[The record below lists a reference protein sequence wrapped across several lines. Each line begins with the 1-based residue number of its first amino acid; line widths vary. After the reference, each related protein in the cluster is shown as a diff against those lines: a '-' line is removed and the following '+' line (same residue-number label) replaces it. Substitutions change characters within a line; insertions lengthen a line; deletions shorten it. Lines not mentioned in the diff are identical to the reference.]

1 MVARPATGTR
11 TASPGPHLRTPKEHG
26 DDQHSDNP
34 GKIPMTYTPP
44 LSEELE
50 PIKTPKSF
58 WRRRGPKGGPS
69 DWKAALVFLIPAGIG
84 FAVFF
89 VYPALR
95 GIYLSFTDY
104 SLLGRAKWVGLNNY
118 TKLFQ
123 DDIFWNSLKVT
134 GYYVVINIV
143 VQTIVALGLALLMD
157 RVTKSTFAKGVIL
170 LPYLIAPVVCALL
183 WFWMLD
189 SQLGI
194 INQFLEFIG
203 LSSQSW
209 FGNPNLVIPTIA
221 MVNVWKYMGYTAL
234 LIYAGLQTIP
244 PSLYEAA
251 SLDGATG
258 FASFRQITLPLLRPV
273 LVLVLITSMVGS
285 FQVFDVVAVTSKGG
299 PGNASRVIQLY
310 IYDQAFG
317 QSHFGYASAIS
328 VVLFLILIV
337 IAVLQFR
344 FLRGRESDLA

>member
-1 MVARPATGTR
+1 
-11 TASPGPHLRTPKEHG
+11 
-26 DDQHSDNP
+26 
-34 GKIPMTYTPP
+34 MTVTPP

-50 PIKTPKSF
+50 PVVSPRTF
-58 WRRRGPKGGPS
+58 WRRRGPKGGTN
-69 DWKAALVFLIPAGIG
+69 DLKAALIFILPATIG

-89 VYPALR
+89 VYPAIR

-104 SLLGRAKWVGLNNY
+104 SLLSAAKWIGLDNY
-118 TKLFQ
+118 TKLFE
-123 DDIFWNSLKVT
+123 DPIFWNSLKVT

-157 RVTKSTFAKGVIL
+157 RVTKSTFSKGIIL
-170 LPYLIAPVVCALL
+170 LPYLIAPVVVALL

-194 INQFLEFIG
+194 VNQFLEFIG
-203 LSSQSW
+203 LSGQSW
-209 FGNPNLVIPTIA
+209 FGNPNLVIPTLA

-244 PSLYEAA
+244 PSLYEAS

-258 FASFRQITLPLLRPV
+258 FQTFRRITLPLLRPV
-273 LVLVLITSMVGS
+273 LVLVLITSLVGS
-285 FQVFDVVAVTSKGG
+285 FQVFDTVAVTSKGG
-299 PGNASRVIQLY
+299 PGNSSRVIQLY
-310 IYDQAFG
+310 IYEQAFG
-317 QSHFGYASAIS
+317 QNHFGYASAIS

-337 IAVLQFR
+337 VAVLQFK

>member
-1 MVARPATGTR
+1 
-11 TASPGPHLRTPKEHG
+11 
-26 DDQHSDNP
+26 
-34 GKIPMTYTPP
+34 MTVTPP

-50 PIKTPKSF
+50 PVKSPRTF
-58 WRRRGPKGGPS
+58 WRRTGQRGGHNDLKP
-69 DWKAALVFLIPAGIG
+69 ALIFILPATIG

-89 VYPALR
+89 VYPAIR

-104 SLLGRAKWVGLNNY
+104 SLLGAAKWIGVDNY
-118 TKLFQ
+118 TKLFK
-123 DDIFWNSLKVT
+123 DPIFWNSLKVT

-157 RVTKSTFAKGVIL
+157 RVTKSTFSKGIIL

-189 SQLGI
+189 AQLGI
-194 INQFLEFIG
+194 VNQFLEFIG
-203 LSSQSW
+203 LSGQSW

-244 PSLYEAA
+244 PSLYEAS

-258 FASFRQITLPLLRPV
+258 FAAFRSITLPLLRPV

-337 IAVLQFR
+337 VAVLQFR